1 MRVLPLHHQI
11 SQKLHAC
18 TEPESN
24 RAHDLVDL
32 QLLIPDADVQLVSE
46 TAQRLFRFRNHHT
59 WPPELEAGPDWQ
71 GLYNEAA
78 ADLDVL
84 PLDEAVDWVNDYIHQ
99 LAIFEVAE

>member
-1 MRVLPLHHQI
+1 
-11 SQKLHAC
+11 
-18 TEPESN
+18 
-24 RAHDLVDL
+24 
-32 QLLIPDADVQLVSE
+32 
-46 TAQRLFRFRNHHT
+46 
-59 WPPELEAGPDWQ
+59 LEAGPDWQ